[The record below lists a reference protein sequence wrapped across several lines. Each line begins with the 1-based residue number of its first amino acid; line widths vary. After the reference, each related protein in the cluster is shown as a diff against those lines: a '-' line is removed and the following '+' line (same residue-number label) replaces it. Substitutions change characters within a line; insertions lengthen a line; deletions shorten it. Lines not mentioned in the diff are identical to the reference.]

1 MSRVEIQ
8 FRTVA
13 MDYWAQLD
21 YQLCYKR
28 DILGGKHKTIENK
41 LAKIA
46 ADISKVDNEM
56 LLIRKEID
64 EI

>member
-1 MSRVEIQ
+1 
-8 FRTVA
+8 

-21 YQLCYKR
+21 YQLCYKS